1 MKAFSLVE
9 NYFLKLIFNFQPL
22 QYFYDNKKACFL
34 YWDGRTRKYVE
45 VPQTPE
51 SGLAAGD
58 ENNHKDQAHPDAY
71 PTDEK
76 NTKAKQAKKI
86 ALVS

>member
-1 MKAFSLVE
+1 M
-9 NYFLKLIFNFQPL
+9 

-34 YWDGRTRKYVE
+34 YWDERTRKYVE
-45 VPQTPE
+45 VPQTSE
-51 SGLAAGD
+51 SSQAAGD
-58 ENNHKDQAHPDAY
+58 EQNCYKNQSHSDQAY
-71 PTDEK
+71 STDEK